1 MAAIDFIY
9 DGIQLSERGYMICN
23 FNGNND
29 TISNG
34 SEITFTEVPIQN
46 GVRRAVAGTKYD
58 TVIQTTFGICKDFC
72 NNNLTLNDGFITVS
86 EVRSLARW
94 LNRKEYLPFVLLTD
108 GWDDITY
115 FGSFQIEQV
124 RFGDKIIGL
133 NLTMTTNSP
142 FGWQSPVTRSFSN
155 VRSFS
160 INDVSDDIGYLYPEM
175 IVTCRSSGD
184 LEIHNSLSS
193 YYTEIKNC
201 SSGESI
207 HFSYPV
213 IQCDNDEH
221 DIANDFNYVFPRIE
235 NTFNNT
241 GNVFS
246 LTLSC
251 NVDITYRPLA
261 KIGV

>member
-1 MAAIDFIY
+1 MAAVDFMY
-9 DGIQLSERGYMICN
+9 DGIQLSDMGYMICN

-46 GVRRAVAGTKYD
+46 GVRKAVAGTKYD

-72 NNNLTLNDGFITVS
+72 NTNVSYNNGFISVS

-94 LNRKEYLPFVLLTD
+94 LNRKEYLPFVLLAD

-124 RFGDKIIGL
+124 RLGDKIIGL

-142 FGWQSPVTRSFSN
+142 FGWQSSVTRSFTN
-155 VRSFS
+155 VRSFT
-160 INDVSDDIGYLYPEM
+160 IDDVSDDVGYLYPDM
-175 IVTCRSSGD
+175 TIVCRSAGK
-184 LEIHNSLSS
+184 LEIHNSMSE
-193 YYTEIKNC
+193 YYTEVKNC
-201 SSGESI
+201 SSGESLS
-207 HFSYPV
+207 FSYPV
-213 IQCDNDEH
+213 IQCDVAAH

-235 NTFNNT
+235 NTFSRT
-241 GNVFS
+241 SNVFS
-246 LTLSC
+246 LSLSC
-251 NVDITYRPLA
+251 DVSLTYRPLA